1 MHGCLSSGQLKH
13 WDVWTTIDTTCIKLA
28 DSVPLSLCQT
38 ETGNLELDRCYTM
51 LSSCL
56 HEYLHAHRYT
66 HILLIFTF
74 YYCSF
79 KKYCLLKIGGFENP
93 LARKFENNSSTSELE
108 WTWIYS
114 YRLFPIILIPGDW
127 DVNLSLTVVLLYF
140 VKRRPAYC
148 KLPSLYCFHG
158 RDFY

>member
-1 MHGCLSSGQLKH
+1 MDVRVFIFRATKALRCLNNH
-13 WDVWTTIDTTCIKLA
+13 RYNRIKLA

-38 ETGNLELDRCYTM
+38 ETGNLQLDSYYTM

-93 LARKFENNSSTSELE
+93 LARKFENNLSASELQ
-108 WTWIYS
+108 
-114 YRLFPIILIPGDW
+114 
-127 DVNLSLTVVLLYF
+127 
-140 VKRRPAYC
+140 
-148 KLPSLYCFHG
+148 
-158 RDFY
+158 